1 MSRRPLPPDL
11 AEMADALRAGG
22 GWRFWRTLEQAAGAE
37 PFRRYL
43 AEEFPGLALPE
54 AGRREVLR
62 AMAAS
67 ILLAGLTGCGEEEAV
82 PYVIQPELAVPGR
95 PRFYATAVPF
105 EGFVQPV
112 LAETHEGRPTRL
124 DGNPDHPLAR
134 RSVNPTA
141 LDAFSQ
147 AAVLELYDPDR
158 SQTPRHLDRPAT
170 WDAFISAVTAQR
182 AQWRGDGGR
191 GLRLLT
197 GAVTS
202 PTLLRQIDDLRRQF
216 PELRWHVHE
225 PVGAERGEDGTRLAF
240 GQPLAVHPRLAQ
252 ADVIVSLGDDLFGTR
267 PAQLRNASGWAVRRV
282 QGRLPGNL
290 PRLLVAEASPTPTG
304 AMASGRLPVEAAR
317 IPPLAHALARALSV
331 PGAEGEAMLTEPE
344 RRWADE
350 AARLLRA
357 HAAHAL
363 VTASPDQPAEVQ
375 ATVHRINAA
384 LRTGAVAYTV
394 PIAAT
399 AEESL
404 AALVRAMADGEVRAL
419 IMLDVNPAYDAPG
432 DLGFADACTSVPFRL
447 HTGLHADETAALC
460 HWHAPAA
467 HALESWG
474 DGRAVDGT
482 ASVIQ
487 PTIRPIFGGRPL
499 VEIAATLTGDPFADA
514 QTLVRTTWRDRLPD
528 DAAWRQALH
537 QGFVDGTA
545 EVPVEISPI
554 AGPIA
559 PPPQPAGGPE
569 DSLELTLHP
578 DPCLWDGRRAN
589 VAWLQEL
596 PKPISKISWDSHAA
610 VSPQLARE
618 RDLKDG
624 DLVDLAVGGRAL
636 RVPVLVQPGQAPRSV
651 TLFLG
656 SGRRRAGRVGDG
668 VGVDAYVLRASDTP
682 WMAAGLTLT
691 RTGERRPL
699 VTTQPHHE
707 IAEAEPI
714 RVVTPDHP
722 TLRPVEEK
730 PPSLYPDWPDP
741 RNAWAMAIDTDL
753 CIGCNACVVAC
764 QAENNVPP
772 VGREQVAMGRE
783 MLWLRVDSYYE
794 GAPED
799 PRIHFLPV
807 PCMHCEKAPCEVGCP
822 VNATVHSPD
831 GINEQVYNRCIGTR
845 TCSSYCP
852 YKVRRFNFFEYG
864 RIAAERQDLQYNPDV
879 TVRARGVMEKCTY
892 CVQRIARARQDA
904 KRDGRDPTAIE
915 VRTACQAACPTGV
928 IAFGDRNRPDS
939 AVARAREDGRAY
951 ALLEE
956 IGTRPRTT
964 YLARIGERRHRK
976 KEA

>member
-1 MSRRPLPPDL
+1 MSPRPLPPDL
-11 AEMADALRAGG
+11 AALAGCLRAGAG
-22 GWRFWRTLEQAAGAE
+22 RRFWRTLEQAAESA

-54 AGRREVLR
+54 TGRREVLR

-67 ILLAGLTGCGEEEAV
+67 ILLAGLTGCGKEEAV
-82 PYVIQPELAVPGR
+82 PYVVQPELAVPGK

-124 DGNPDHPLAR
+124 DGNPDHPLAQGG
-134 RSVNPTA
+134 VNPMA
-141 LDAFSQ
+141 LDVFSQ

-158 SQTPRHLDRPAT
+158 SQAPRHLDRPAT
-170 WDAFISAVTAQR
+170 WDAFTAAVAVQR
-182 AQWRGDGGR
+182 AQWQADGGR
-191 GLRLLT
+191 GVRLLT
-197 GAVTS
+197 GAITA
-202 PTLLRQIDDLRRQF
+202 PTLLRQIADLRRQF

-225 PVGAERGEDGTRLAF
+225 PVGAERGEDGTQHAF
-240 GQPLAVHPRLAQ
+240 GRPLAVHPHLDR

-267 PAQLRNASGWAVRRV
+267 PAQLRNAANWAAQRA
-282 QGRLPGNL
+282 QGRLPANL

-304 AMASGRLPVEAAR
+304 AMAAERLPVEAAR
-317 IPPLAHALARALSV
+317 LPLLAHALARALSL
-331 PGAEGEAMLTEPE
+331 PGAEGDVALTGPE
-344 RRWADE
+344 RRWVDE
-350 AARLLRA
+350 AAGLLRA
-357 HAAHAL
+357 HAGRAL
-363 VTASPDQPAEVQ
+363 VTTGPDQPVETQ

-384 LRTGAVAYTV
+384 LRTDAVTYTA

-399 AEESL
+399 AEPF
-404 AALVRAMADGEVRAL
+404 ADLVRAMAGGEVRAL
-419 IMLDVNPAYDAPG
+419 LMLEVNPAYDAPA
-432 DLGFADACTSVPFRL
+432 DLGFADACERVPFRL
-447 HTGLHADETAALC
+447 HAGLHADETAALC
-460 HWHAPAA
+460 HWHAPVA

-482 ASVIQ
+482 ATIIQ
-487 PTIRPIFGGRPL
+487 PTIRPIFGARAL
-499 VEIAATLTGDPFADA
+499 VEIMAALAGDPFAHA
-514 QTLVRTTWRDRLPD
+514 QALVRDTWRDRLAD

-537 QGFVDGTA
+537 QGFVGGTA
-545 EVPVEISPI
+545 EATVEVSPVSGSI
-554 AGPIA
+554 AA
-559 PPPQPAGGPE
+559 PPEPAGT
-569 DSLELTLHP
+569 LELTLRP

-596 PKPISKISWDSHAA
+596 PKPISKLSWDSAA
-610 VSPQLARE
+610 TVSPQLARDH
-618 RDLKDG
+618 DLKDG
-624 DLVDLAVGGRAL
+624 DLVELELGGRSL
-636 RVPVLVQPGQAPRSV
+636 RVPVLVQPGQAARSV

-656 SGRRRAGRVGDG
+656 NGRWRAGRVGDG
-668 VGVDAYVLRASDTP
+668 AGVNAYALRASRAP
-682 WMAAGLTLT
+682 WTAAGLALS
-691 RTGERRPL
+691 RTGKRQPL

-714 RVVTPDHP
+714 RVVTPDQP
-722 TLRPVEEK
+722 ALKPIDEA
-730 PPSLYPDWPDP
+730 PPSLYPGREYP

-772 VGREQVAMGRE
+772 VGRGQVAMGRE

-794 GAPED
+794 GSPED

-807 PCMHCEKAPCEVGCP
+807 PCMHCEAAPCEVGCP

-864 RIAAERQDLQYNPDV
+864 QIVAERQDLQYNPEV

-892 CVQRIARARQDA
+892 CIQRIVRARQDA
-904 KRDGRDPTAIE
+904 ERDSRDPAAIE
-915 VRTACQAACPTGV
+915 VRTACQDACPTGA
-928 IAFGDRNRPDS
+928 IAFGDKNRADS
-939 AVARAREDGRAY
+939 AVARARKDGRAY

-964 YLARIGERRHRK
+964 YLARVGEHRRS

>member
-1 MSRRPLPPDL
+1 MSARPLPPDL
-11 AEMADALRAGG
+11 AETAARLRAGG
-22 GWRFWRTLEQAAGAE
+22 GRRFWRILEQVAE
-37 PFRRYL
+37 SAPFHRYL

-54 AGRREVLR
+54 TGRREVLR

-67 ILLAGLTGCGEEEAV
+67 ILLAGLTGCGKEEAV
-82 PYVIQPELAVPGR
+82 PYVVQPELAVPGR

-124 DGNPDHPLAR
+124 DGNADHPLAR
-134 RSVNPTA
+134 GSVNPTA
-141 LDAFSQ
+141 LDAYSQ
-147 AAVLELYDPDR
+147 AAVLEFYDPDR

-170 WDAFISAVTAQR
+170 WDAFAAAVAAQR
-182 AQWRGDGGR
+182 ADWQADGGR
-191 GLRLLT
+191 GVRLLT
-197 GAVTS
+197 GAITS
-202 PTLLRQIDDLRRQF
+202 PTLLRHIDALRHQF

-225 PVGAERGEDGTRLAF
+225 AIGSERREEGTQLAF
-240 GQPLAVHPRLAQ
+240 GRPLAVHPRLDR
-252 ADVIVSLGDDLFGTR
+252 ADVVVSLGDDLLGTG
-267 PAQLRNASGWAVRRV
+267 PAQLRNAFGWAARRM
-282 QGRLPGNL
+282 QGRLPDNL
-290 PRLLVAEASPTPTG
+290 PRLMVAEATPTTTG
-304 AMASGRLPVEAAR
+304 AVAAERVPVEAAR
-317 IPPLAHALARALSV
+317 LPLLVHVLARALSV
-331 PGAEGEAMLTEPE
+331 PGAAGEMTLTERE
-344 RRWADE
+344 RVWVDE
-350 AARLLRA
+350 AIKLLRG
-357 HAAHAL
+357 HGDRAL
-363 VTASPDQPAEVQ
+363 VTAGTELPPEAQ
-375 ATVHRINAA
+375 ATTHRINAA
-384 LRTGAVAYTV
+384 LRTGAVAYTAPV
-394 PIAAT
+394 T
-399 AEESL
+399 ASAEPL
-404 AALVRAMADGEVRAL
+404 ADLVRAMDGGEVRAL
-419 IMLDVNPAYDAPG
+419 LMLDVNPAYTAPA
-432 DLGFADACTSVPFRL
+432 DLGFAEACERVPFRL
-447 HTGLHADETAALC
+447 HAGLHADETAALC
-460 HWHAPAA
+460 HWHAPMA

-482 ASVIQ
+482 ATILQ
-487 PTIRPIFGGRPL
+487 PTIRPIFGGRSL
-499 VEIAATLTGDPFADA
+499 VEITAMLAGDPFAGA
-514 QTLVRTTWRDRLPD
+514 QALVRDTWRDRLAD
-528 DAAWRQALH
+528 DTAWRRMLH
-537 QGFVDGTA
+537 QGFVEGTTEA
-545 EVPVEISPI
+545 PVEVSPVSGSI
-554 AGPIA
+554 AA
-559 PPPQPAGGPE
+559 PPEPGSG
-569 DSLELTLHP
+569 LELTLRP

-610 VSPQLARE
+610 VSPALARQ

-624 DLVDLAVGGRAL
+624 DIVELGIGGRML
-636 RVPVLVQPGQAPRSV
+636 RAPVLVQPGQAERSV

-656 SGRRRAGRVGDG
+656 NGRRRAGRVGDG
-668 VGVDAYVLRASDTP
+668 VGVDAYALRGSGAP
-682 WMAAGLTLT
+682 WTATGLEL
-691 RTGERRPL
+691 RKTGERRPL

-714 RVVTPDHP
+714 RVVTPDSP
-722 TLRPVEEK
+722 TLKPIEET
-730 PPSLYPDWPDP
+730 PPSLYPDWSYPQ
-741 RNAWAMAIDTDL
+741 NAWAMAIDTDL
-753 CIGCNACVVAC
+753 CIGCNACVIAC

-783 MLWLRVDSYYE
+783 MLWLRVDSYYD

-864 RIAAERQDLQYNPDV
+864 QIAADQQGLQYNPDV

-904 KRDGRDPTAIE
+904 KRDGRDPAAIE

-928 IAFGDRNRPDS
+928 IAFGDKNRPGS
-939 AVARAREDGRAY
+939 AVAKARKDGRAY

-964 YLARIGERRHRK
+964 YLARIGPAQSHGRRRV